1 MMAGILVRNGDRLSL
16 TLWKKPLHLPGN
28 SGLLQARRDDRALSS
43 GAGGRTVLTRRQAMG
58 TTGLAAL
65 SAAGLVSSS
74 RRAKAESFV
83 FKCGSTLSGTH
94 PAILQ
99 MRAAAD
105 RLRDATNGQ
114 VEVKVFPDSALGG
127 DGDMLSQVRSGALES
142 LLIAGLITST
152 LVPTAAI
159 NGMGFAFADYAT
171 VWKAMDGDVGAVI
184 RAALE
189 KAHLVVMDQVWDNGF
204 RQITSSAT
212 KIETPHDLVGLKLR
226 VPVSPLYTSMFRK
239 LGVGPTGLSLG
250 ETYSALQTHLVDGQE
265 NPLVVVETTKF
276 YEVQKYCAMTNHIW
290 DGLWLLISPRVWS
303 RLPADLQQTTAR
315 IFNEAAIKQRQDVA
329 ALNASL
335 KDKLM
340 SRGMVFTSPAEAPF
354 REALQSAGFYAEW
367 KAKFSPEAWGAL
379 EKYVGKLA

>member
-1 MMAGILVRNGDRLSL
+1 
-16 TLWKKPLHLPGN
+16 
-28 SGLLQARRDDRALSS
+28 
-43 GAGGRTVLTRRQAMG
+43 VLTRRRVIG
-58 TTGLAAL
+58 TTGVAAL
-65 SAAGLVSSS
+65 SAAGMVPLP
-74 RRAKAESFV
+74 RRAQAETYV

-94 PAILQ
+94 PAIVQ
-99 MRAAAD
+99 MRVAAD
-105 RLRDATNGQ
+105 RLREATNGQ

-127 DGDMLSQVRSGALES
+127 DGDMLSQVRSGALET

-171 VWKAMDGDVGAVI
+171 IWKAMDGHVGTVI

-204 RQITSSAT
+204 RQITSSTT
-212 KIETPHDLVGLKLR
+212 KIETPRDLVGLKLR
-226 VPVSPLYTSMFRK
+226 VPVSPLYTSMFHK

-250 ETYSALQTHLVDGQE
+250 ETYSAPQTHLVDGQE

-290 DGLWLLISPRVWS
+290 DGLWLLISPRAWS
-303 RLPADLQQTTAR
+303 RLPADLQHTTAL
-315 IFNEAAIKQRQDVA
+315 IFNEAAMKQREEVA
-329 ALNASL
+329 KLNASL
-335 KDKLM
+335 QAKLM
-340 SRGMVFTSPAEAPF
+340 ARGMIFTSPAEAPF
-354 REALQSAGFYAEW
+354 RESLQSAGFYAEW
-367 KAKFSPEAWGAL
+367 KAKFNPDAWSAL